1 MTLFCQWLY
10 TPHRWFAEW
19 NIARRQRIPQRMHSN
34 PSRYRVGCNKH
45 SDSTES
51 LTRPKISPKSTIY
64 CSYNFSYELS
74 PMPSIIPPQIF
85 QPLIIQPVIMQH
97 LIIWDSGLFGSGG
110 SWSLT
115 QQRFTYFLAYFLI
128 DRINSFRLI

>member
-1 MTLFCQWLY
+1 MPLSLSRFPDHPNRSKLRGIHLKINHNCYRHMTLFCQWLY

-97 LIIWDSGLFGSGG
+97 LII
-110 SWSLT
+110 
-115 QQRFTYFLAYFLI
+115 
-128 DRINSFRLI
+128 